1 MTNYTYS
8 ITMAKNKNIKLRAF
22 SLVNTDLK
30 HNETNLLSLLCCKLK
45 DSVMNDRR
53 MLISPD
59 DSQREEDLIANF
71 DLRMKRNECI
81 MIVGTMLRIASVDG
95 TPNITDDILNKEK
108 VDIET
113 LESIKSDSK
122 VIYKSHYYFAVNN
135 EYLVV
140 SLPSNRTINAYQTYI
155 NEYLKDVREDVLYE
169 FTPLLTKTE
178 KVKFDDVKSIKIG
191 SKDYPIGVNS
201 NKETDTSPVC
211 VKKIK
216 NIARDILKD
225 LIQENKDLKQ
235 ILDEEIVSAELVL
248 KISKRKNKAKEQEKA
263 LSAFLKPISDTD
275 GIEVT
280 TKNGKVTATNILKTK
295 LVSIDLT
302 ESKHISEAQLFQEME
317 KFLSELSYETI

>member
-1 MTNYTYS
+1 
-8 ITMAKNKNIKLRAF
+8 MANNKNIRLRAF

-30 HNETNLLSLLCCKLK
+30 HNKTNLLSLLCCKLK

-53 MLISPD
+53 MLINPND
-59 DSQREEDLIANF
+59 PQREEDLIANF
-71 DLRMKRNECI
+71 DIHNNGNECI
-81 MIVGTMLRIASVDG
+81 MVVGTMLRIASVDDI
-95 TPNITDDILNKEK
+95 PNITDDILNKEK

-113 LESIKSDSK
+113 LESIESDSK

-140 SLPSNRTINAYQTYI
+140 TLPSNRTINAYQTYI
-155 NEYLKDVREDVLYE
+155 NEYLKDVREDLLYE

-191 SKDYPIGVNS
+191 SKDYPIGGNS
-201 NKETDTSPVC
+201 NKETDTSPIC

-216 NIARDILKD
+216 NVARDILKD

-235 ILDEEIVSAELVL
+235 ILDDEIVSAELVL

-275 GIEVT
+275 GIELT
-280 TKNGKVTATNILKTK
+280 TKNGKVTAANILKTK

-302 ESKHISEAQLFQEME
+302 ESKHISEKQLFQEME
-317 KFLSELSYETI
+317 KFLNELSHEAI

>member
-1 MTNYTYS
+1 MVKY
-8 ITMAKNKNIKLRAF
+8 KNIILRAF

-30 HNETNLLSLLCCKLK
+30 HNETNLLSLLCLKLK

-53 MLISPD
+53 MLINPD
-59 DSQREEDLIANF
+59 DPQREEDLIANF
-71 DLRMKRNECI
+71 DLRMKRNVCV
-81 MIVGTMLRIASVDG
+81 MVVGTMLRIASVDDI
-95 TPNITDDILNKEK
+95 PNITDDILNKEK

-155 NEYLKDVREDVLYE
+155 NEYLKDVREDILYE
-169 FTPLLTKTE
+169 FTPLLTKSQ

-191 SKDYPIGVNS
+191 SKDYPIGSNS
-201 NKETDTSPVC
+201 NKETDTSPLL

-216 NIARDILKD
+216 NVARGVLKE
-225 LIQENKDLKQ
+225 LMEENKDLKQ

-248 KISKRKNKAKEQEKA
+248 KISKKKNKAKETEKA
-263 LSAFLKPISDTD
+263 LSSFLKPISDTD
-275 GIEVT
+275 GIELK
-280 TKNGKVTATNILKTK
+280 TKNGRVTAADIFKTK
-295 LVSIDLT
+295 LVPIELT
-302 ESKHISEAQLFQEME
+302 ESKHISELQLFQEME
-317 KFLSELSYETI
+317 KFLSELSHEAN

>member
-1 MTNYTYS
+1 
-8 ITMAKNKNIKLRAF
+8 MAKNKNIKLRAF

-201 NKETDTSPVC
+201 NKVMDTSPVC